1 MATMYENIMA
11 SLFQYGASRSLWRER
26 MEDSTWAFDGIIRRD
41 GLVGRERQCPFCACL
56 ISGDHIAGKA
66 HCKAVQAR
74 LRSEGG
80 DYAAVDRVIATGWIY
95 LPTRDACFNVVT
107 GLFLF
112 GAPVTVQPPGVEEPP
127 DVEETDEEA
136 DEVATVVEEVWVEG
150 EEEYGPMR
158 ESDMSC
164 PICYEIRQIRAC
176 VALMPCGHFVCSGC
190 WPMCRGR
197 CPLCRGR
204 ATALDLHF
212 P

>member
-1 MATMYENIMA
+1 MSDMYENIMA
-11 SLFQYGASRSLWRER
+11 SLRQYGPSRLLWRER

-41 GLVGRERQCPFCACL
+41 RLSGRERQCPICASV
-56 ISGDHIAGKA
+56 ISGDHLAGKA

-74 LRSEGG
+74 LRSESG
-80 DYAAVDRVIATGWIY
+80 DYAALDRVIASGWIY
-95 LPTRDACFNVVT
+95 LPTRNVSYNVVT

-112 GAPVTVQPPGVEEPP
+112 PPPAVLEPP
-127 DVEETDEEA
+127 DAEVPPGVEETDEEA
-136 DEVATVVEEVWVEG
+136 PSVEELWVDG

-164 PICYEIRQIRAC
+164 PICYEVRRIRAC
-176 VALMPCGHFVCSGC
+176 VALCPCGHFVCSGC

-197 CPLCRGR
+197 CPLCRGA